1 MGIRNLN
8 KYLKKN
14 CTKSIRNVHLKE
26 LEHKSIVIDTSI
38 YLYRFITEDALMEN
52 MYHMISILLSYN
64 IEPIFV
70 FDGKPPIEKNE
81 TINNRKNE
89 RKLAYVKYEELE
101 RQLGNNIN
109 EIEKKNIQKD
119 MNKIK
124 RQIVSIKK
132 KDIYNVKELLSNYG
146 IKYINSDGEADE
158 LCAYL
163 VNNDICW
170 GCLSDDTDMFVY
182 GCKYVLREINL
193 LNHTVYVYDTNSI
206 LSELNIPES
215 DFKDILILSSSEYN
229 YNINIQLMD
238 IITIYQKYRYEKVNV
253 TYNFYIW
260 LLKNT
265 SYIKDYKAL
274 LNTYQLYTEKNY
286 NMTNI
291 IINDSKKDI
300 QKVQNIMSKEGFVF
314 I

>member
-14 CTKSIRNVHLKE
+14 CTKSICNVQLKE
-26 LEHKSIVIDTSI
+26 LEHKTIVIDTSI
-38 YLYRFITEDALMEN
+38 YLYRFVTEDALMEN
-52 MYHMISILLSYN
+52 MYHMISILLNYN

-81 TINNRKNE
+81 TINTRKNE
-89 RKLAYVKYEELE
+89 RKLAHIKYQELE
-101 RQLGNNIN
+101 QQLCNNIN
-109 EIEKKNIQKD
+109 EKERKNIEKD
-119 MNKIK
+119 MNRLK

-132 KDIYNVKELLSNYG
+132 TDIYKVKELLSNYG

-163 VNNDICW
+163 VNSNSCW

-206 LSELNIPES
+206 LNELNMDAT
-215 DFKDILILSSSEYN
+215 DFKEVLVLSSSEYN
-229 YNINIQLMD
+229 NNNNIQLID
-238 IITIYQKYRYEKVNV
+238 IITIYQKYRSEKENL
-253 TYNFYIW
+253 TYSFYIW

-265 SYIKDYKAL
+265 NYIKDYKSL
-274 LNTYQLYTEKNY
+274 LNIYQLYTDNNY
-286 NMTNI
+286 DMTNI
-291 IINDSKKDI
+291 QINNTKKDI
-300 QKVQNIMSKEGFVF
+300 QKVQNIMSKEGFIF

>member
-8 KYLKKN
+8 KYLKNN

-38 YLYRFITEDALMEN
+38 YLYRFMTEDALMEN

-89 RKLAYVKYEELE
+89 RKLAHVKYAEFE

-109 EIEKKNIQKD
+109 EKERKNIQKD
-119 MNKIK
+119 MNKLK
-124 RQIVSIKK
+124 RQIVSITK

-206 LSELNIPES
+206 LSELNIAET
-215 DFKDILILSSSEYN
+215 DFKEILILSSSEYN

-238 IITIYQKYRYEKVNV
+238 IITIYQKYRTEKVNV

-265 SYIKDYKAL
+265 NYIKDYKAL
-274 LNTYQLYTEKNY
+274 LNTYQLYTDNTY

-300 QKVQNIMSKEGFVF
+300 QKVQNIMNKEGFVF

>member
-8 KYLKKN
+8 KYLKNN

-38 YLYRFITEDALMEN
+38 YLYRFVTEDALMEN

-89 RKLAYVKYEELE
+89 RKLAHVKYEELE
-101 RQLGNNIN
+101 RQLGNNVN
-109 EIEKKNIQKD
+109 EKERKNIQKD
-119 MNKIK
+119 MNKLK

-206 LSELNIPES
+206 LSELNITET

-238 IITIYQKYRYEKVNV
+238 IITIYQKYRSEKVNV

-265 SYIKDYKAL
+265 NYIKDYKAL
-274 LNTYQLYTEKNY
+274 LNTYQLYTEKTY